1 MNQKFLEH
9 TNFEFQVSRRH
20 LSGHL
25 GLVAPSD
32 TSLMPC
38 LCVVA
43 EECGQG
49 EKYSGFGIR
58 LLIK

>member
-9 TNFEFQVSRRH
+9 TNFEFQVSRR
-20 LSGHL
+20 HL